1 VAARSRCR
9 PRWRRGAS
17 STRPNGCRPGRWPTW
32 RSAATSRRAGAAGA
46 TATPITLE
54 GSTGKQYWLGFQNY
68 YAITRYNLSKM
79 YAMAVFQ
86 LSQAIAGQELPRHEH
101 QMAGP
106 WLDRP
111 RAGCLQ
117 QRAEEAGHGRPAVAS
132 RRWCRAVGAG
142 ALPGGSPYAAAKEDL
157 STRGNYTAGGLYK
170 PGVRDSTPD
179 YIPNVA
185 CIPEPEVTA
194 EERSAIGNKSP
205 YVVLGKSYK
214 VLDDTHD
221 YVERGTAS
229 YYGAKFHGRLTSNRE
244 VYDMYQFTAAH
255 KTLPLPS
262 FARVTNLDN
271 GESVIVRV
279 NDRGP
284 FHDGR
289 VVDLSYAAAV
299 RRASPSAA
307 PAGWKCARCSRA
319 RATCWR
325 EAVASRASCR
335 EAAPRRGGAGTGRT
349 CRRRQRHRS
358 PGQGPAGRWHA
369 GARPAGHH
377 PRAWPAPCRTWRS
390 AACRRVRRRSRHR
403 AGAGG
408 RRQRHAARCCAG
420 AGPVSAAPSLSQQ
433 VVGAVM
439 VRVASFPAA
448 TTPTARWASSA
459 PPASSARP
467 AATSPP
473 VAAPCSACAFPPAT
487 MPVPRNLPAASPVWA
502 WVRRRSSR
510 PIARAGAAGHAPGLT
525 MAVTFHP
532 PFPAVSLAC
541 CPMNFRS
548 AATALAATRWWAGFR
563 PDAAADPG
571 HAGACRRRC
580 RPGHRR
586 HPAGPGAQRVQS
598 LGA

>member
-1 VAARSRCR
+1 MAVPATLA
-9 PRWRRGAS
+9 
-17 STRPNGCRPGRWPTW
+17 PGREEFNPTEWMPTW
-32 RSAATSRRAGAAGA
+32 SLADLAQRGYQPSAAVQPGA

-106 WLDRP
+106 ELDRP

-117 QRAEEAGHGRPAVAS
+117 QCAEEAGHGRP
-132 RRWCRAVGAG
+132 RWQAQRHGGAG
-142 ALPGGSPYAAAKEDL
+142 SARARRIARKARPMPRPRKTRTRAATTPPGAVQ
-157 STRGNYTAGGLYK
+157 AG
-170 PGVRDSTPD
+170 RARQHPD

-214 VLDDTHD
+214 VLDDTRN

-262 FARVTNLDN
+262 FARVTNPDN

-299 RRASPSAA
+299 RLGITSAV
-307 PAGWKCARCSRA
+307 PAMWRCARCSRA

-325 EAVASRASCR
+325 
-335 EAAPRRGGAGTGRT
+335 
-349 CRRRQRHRS
+349 
-358 PGQGPAGRWHA
+358 
-369 GARPAGHH
+369 
-377 PRAWPAPCRTWRS
+377 
-390 AACRRVRRRSRHR
+390 RSRR
-403 AGAGG
+403 
-408 RRQRHAARCCAG
+408 
-420 AGPVSAAPSLSQQ
+420 
-433 VVGAVM
+433 
-439 VRVASFPAA
+439 
-448 TTPTARWASSA
+448 
-459 PPASSARP
+459 
-467 AATSPP
+467 
-473 VAAPCSACAFPPAT
+473 
-487 MPVPRNLPAASPVWA
+487 AASAVPPKRLSRRPV
-502 WVRRRSSR
+502 R
-510 PIARAGAAGHAPGLT
+510 AR
-525 MAVTFHP
+525 
-532 PFPAVSLAC
+532 
-541 CPMNFRS
+541 
-548 AATALAATRWWAGFR
+548 
-563 PDAAADPG
+563 
-571 HAGACRRRC
+571 
-580 RPGHRR
+580 
-586 HPAGPGAQRVQS
+586 
-598 LGA
+598 